1 MSILARVAQRLLLG
15 KSLLSRIRVH
25 PVSQPDQHSL
35 ANHIITAHDAA
46 ELILAAIADHK
57 RKLPPRE
64 QHYLMDYFEPLK
76 GLHPERDVTGREFFR
91 QLNRVRIDI
100 KHYGIF
106 PDPKQWARVAET
118 TYGYASQW
126 CSDYLGTSLDEIDD
140 SALLRSD
147 TVRTSF
153 NEAKQALTKRNYQ
166 KALEQLGIALHQ
178 LFEENDALR
187 NVQVGKPRS
196 EDAIR
201 LTGFGVHAND
211 FLALQEFLP
220 SVLKSVEG
228 SLTVQWEQNT
238 FGHPGNWR
246 KNAVQFCLGTFLD
259 VALKIQ
265 DAQWIPGA
273 LYLQAVYEHK
283 ATALK
288 DGVEVWTEVSE
299 GSSPFE
305 ILSGSKIRKE
315 TSRTLSK
322 GESLRGS
329 VVPHRRKEKID
340 SLTSALAGRDV
351 GPIETISIHFKSDD
365 AWHHLYM
372 NRDDVKVTLVP
383 RDTDFVRNYFQGL
396 PEVDW
401 EPD

>member
-15 KSLLSRIRVH
+15 KSLLSRIRFH

-57 RKLPPRE
+57 GKLPPRE

-126 CSDYLGTSLDEIDD
+126 CSDYLGISLDEIDD

-153 NEAKQALTKRNYQ
+153 NETKQALTKRNYQ

-187 NVQVGKPRS
+187 NVQVGEPRS

-220 SVLKSVEG
+220 SVFKSVEG
-228 SLTVQWEQNT
+228 PLTIQWEQKT

-246 KNAVQFCLGTFLD
+246 KNAVEFCLGTFLD

-273 LYLQAVYEHK
+273 IHLQTVYEHK

-288 DGVEVWTEVSE
+288 DGVEAWREVSE
-299 GSSPFE
+299 GSSPLD
-305 ILSGSKIRKE
+305 ILSGDKTRRE
-315 TSRTLSK
+315 VVRTLNK
-322 GESLRGS
+322 GESLRGLAYAY
-329 VVPHRRKEKID
+329 RGKERID
-340 SLTSALAGRDV
+340 RQRSLLAGRDV
-351 GPIETISIHFKSDD
+351 GPIDKISISFKSDD
-365 AWHHLYM
+365 AWDLLYV
-372 NRDDVKVTLVP
+372 NPDDVKVTLVP

-401 EPD
+401 ELD